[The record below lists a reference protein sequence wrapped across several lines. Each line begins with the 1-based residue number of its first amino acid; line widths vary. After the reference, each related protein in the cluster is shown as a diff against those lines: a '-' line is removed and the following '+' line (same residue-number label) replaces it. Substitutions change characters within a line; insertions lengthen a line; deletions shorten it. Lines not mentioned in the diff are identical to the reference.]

1 MQQNVLDKKLEM
13 EQTIFFQRMQNGELT
28 KRDYLH
34 YLKNLE
40 RLLSP
45 FESRPNWFGS
55 TQELERRKKMT
66 VDILELE
73 SEIIENIHIT
83 NAVEEY
89 FMYVR
94 QLSDDK
100 LREHFYFQ
108 YKNLLDNTNL
118 KQPVP
123 NTGRVFDF
131 ENREKCESFLN
142 EMFQETWGDEILILI
157 DYLIKM
163 FKELQLVSDWA
174 ASKNNG

>member
-40 RLLSP
+40 RVLSI
-45 FESRPNWFGS
+45 FESRPNWFGTNQNIS
-55 TQELERRKKMT
+55 RRKNIT

-73 SEIIENIHIT
+73 SEIIEPIHIT
-83 NAVEEY
+83 NAIEEY
-89 FMYVR
+89 QFEIR
-94 QLSDDK
+94 RLSDDK
-100 LREHFYFQ
+100 LYEHLYINYQ
-108 YKNLLDNTNL
+108 NLIDYQSL
-118 KQPVP
+118 KQSVP
-123 NTGRVFDF
+123 NTGRIFDF
-131 ENREKCESFLN
+131 ENINDCQSFLN
-142 EMFQETWGDEILILI
+142 SLKKDDWGDESIKAF

-174 ASKNNG
+174 ASRNNG